1 MAERVILEKNQALM
15 KEALNHW
22 DFRLKVSMVDVP
34 VFIAASEIM
43 MYGKECQSFLR

>member
-34 VFIAASEIM
+34 VFMVAPEIII
-43 MYGKECQSFLR
+43 